1 MTCLRKIFSLFL
13 APLLLTLL
21 LWFLTDATV
30 ACGLGIIGF
39 SSFLITDRTVGHTNK
54 LNFLGR
60 FGGFLDSF
68 SWLKEKLFQKNLL
81 KRELRQFSE
90 SFDIDRLLFCEHH

>member
-1 MTCLRKIFSLFL
+1 MVSDRCNCH
-13 APLLLTLL
+13 
-21 LWFLTDATV
+21 LWP
-30 ACGLGIIGF
+30 GIIGF

-90 SFDIDRLLFCEHH
+90 SFDIDRLFILRTPLTMDGVGEWATTSAAVL